1 MIGHAFASARVVP
14 PPSGGRVLRFD
25 HERFRTRRLRELL
38 DRVTSRDEI
47 AEVWT
52 VIDLLKQMDEL
63 PVHYHRPIVRM
74 FASFRELPPGAQERL
89 LALLSEPHE

>member
-1 MIGHAFASARVVP
+1 L
-14 PPSGGRVLRFD
+14 LRFD

-52 VIDLLKQMDEL
+52 VIDLLKQLDEV
-63 PVHYHRPIVRM
+63 PSAYHPHVMRVL
-74 FASFRELPPGAQERL
+74 ASFRELPPGAQERV
-89 LALLSEPHE
+89 LSMMTDTSD

>member
-1 MIGHAFASARVVP
+1 M
-14 PPSGGRVLRFD
+14 LRFD

-52 VIDLLKQMDEL
+52 VIDLLNQMDEI
-63 PVHYHRPIVRM
+63 PVNYHRQILRM
-74 FASFRELPPGAQERL
+74 LASFRELPPGAQERL
-89 LALLSEPHE
+89 LSLLSEPHE

>member
-1 MIGHAFASARVVP
+1 M
-14 PPSGGRVLRFD
+14 LRFD

-52 VIDLLKQMDEL
+52 VIDLLKQMDEV
-63 PVHYHRPIVRM
+63 PVNYHRQLVRM
-74 FASFRELPPGAQERL
+74 LASFRELPPGAQERVL
-89 LALLSEPHE
+89 SLLSEPQE